1 MIKFTIKYK
10 KQMYKNIKILKYFLY
25 INFDNIRKII
35 NSIFDIF
42 FELPFI
48 VKPFPKKF
56 FSNKP
61 NKNNNVYLELHK
73 NTINKKNNLL
83 DGFEKELGFK
93 IDKKWFN
100 DVSLVTQTCI
110 KNHELNFNHGR
121 ILYSLLCKYISD
133 IKNKDQKNISI
144 LETGTARGFSSLCMS
159 RAILD
164 QKINGKI
171 ITIDCIPHEK
181 KMYWN
186 SISDC
191 EGKKTRADLLS
202 RWEDELLNIIF
213 IQGWTLDVLNKL
225 AIKRI
230 NFAFLDAQHTKESV
244 LKEFKY
250 IYKRQEKG
258 DIIFFDDVT
267 PNHIDFVGV
276 CEAVEEIENN
286 YPYKIRR
293 IDFDKKRNYALAVKY

>member
-1 MIKFTIKYK
+1 
-10 KQMYKNIKILKYFLY
+10 MYKNIKILKYFIY
-25 INFDNIRKII
+25 IILHNLRKVQ
-35 NSIFDIF
+35 NELFDIF
-42 FELPFI
+42 CKLPFI
-48 VKPFPKKF
+48 EKPFPKKF
-56 FSNKP
+56 FTNKP
-61 NKNNNVYLELHK
+61 NKNKNIYLELHK

-83 DGFEKELGFK
+83 DQFEEKIGFK

-110 KNHELNFNHGR
+110 KNSDLNFNHGR
-121 ILYSLLCKYISD
+121 ILYSLLCKYIRD
-133 IKNKDQKNISI
+133 IKNNNQKNISI

-191 EGKKTRADLLS
+191 EGEQTRADLLS
-202 RWEDELLNIIF
+202 KWEDELLNIIF
-213 IQGWTLDVLNKL
+213 IQGWTLDALNKL

-250 IYKRQEKG
+250 ISNRQEKG
-258 DIIFFDDVT
+258 DMIFFDDVT
-267 PNHIDFVGV
+267 PNHFDGV
-276 CEAVEEIENN
+276 CKAVEEIEKN
-286 YPYKIRR
+286 YPYRVRR
-293 IDFDKKRNYALAVKY
+293 IDFDKNRKYALAVKF